1 MVDLAAGKA
10 LLSKSHLVGLLRT
23 AFQQFDCWPKEYKVM
38 EHPQL
43 EGARKSHRVQCL
55 APCRNKWLY
64 RNSSLQIS
72 VG

>member
-43 EGARKSHRVQCL
+43 EGARKSH
-55 APCRNKWLY
+55 
-64 RNSSLQIS
+64 
-72 VG
+72 